1 MHNKRNSQQ
10 VTNILVSWLDTI
22 EKRQL
27 NYQGQENLFIILSN
41 DGYKEDSEQHIL
53 SLKQYNI
60 EVLDF
65 NNKQH

>member
-1 MHNKRNSQQ
+1 M
-10 VTNILVSWLDTI
+10 TNILVSWLDTI